1 MRSLQGK
8 LEHERRRVSEST
20 DVGHLSRHLQQRAAV
35 PGAVSGGG
43 SGGTD
48 LAAATE
54 HAASL
59 RTELESC
66 RKRLRNERAAW
77 DQDRESLVGDVD
89 RWRHKAEEYVGVLSR

>member
-1 MRSLQGK
+1 M
-8 LEHERRRVSEST
+8 LEIPCPTSS
-20 DVGHLSRHLQQRAAV
+20 Q
-35 PGAVSGGG
+35 
-43 SGGTD
+43 GGTD

-66 RKRLRNERAAW
+66 RQRLRNERAAW

-89 RWRHKAEEYVGVLSR
+89 RWRYKAEEYVESLGRWVVGLLGHWLLGCWVVWLTPPLP